1 MKRMKRVLALG
12 MAVLMCMGLTA
23 CGKDFD
29 AAGYTKSVLD
39 ANYHAQY
46 DKYAEYRGIS
56 ERRYE
61 NSDRERIFRNGR

>member
-39 ANYHAQY
+39 AKLSCAV
-46 DKYAEYRGIS
+46 
-56 ERRYE
+56 
-61 NSDRERIFRNGR
+61 

>member
-1 MKRMKRVLALG
+1 MKRVLALG

-29 AAGYTKSVLD
+29 AAGYAKSVLA

-46 DKYAEYRGIS
+46 HNYAEYRGSS
-56 ERRYE
+56 E
-61 NSDRERIFRNGR
+61 NF

>member
-46 DKYAEYRGIS
+46 DNLHLIPW
-56 ERRYE
+56 
-61 NSDRERIFRNGR
+61 DF

>member
-39 ANYHAQY
+39 ANYRSMINMPNTVEFLRVMR
-46 DKYAEYRGIS
+46 KKK
-56 ERRYE
+56 
-61 NSDRERIFRNGR
+61 

>member
-29 AAGYTKSVLD
+29 AAGSD
-39 ANYHAQY
+39 
-46 DKYAEYRGIS
+46 
-56 ERRYE
+56 RRYE

>member
-39 ANYHAQY
+39 ANYHLFL
-46 DKYAEYRGIS
+46 
-56 ERRYE
+56 
-61 NSDRERIFRNGR
+61 IFALVTFNILYL

>member
-29 AAGYTKSVLD
+29 ADRIHK
-39 ANYHAQY
+39 N
-46 DKYAEYRGIS
+46 
-56 ERRYE
+56 RY
-61 NSDRERIFRNGR
+61 